1 MSKED
6 TTMGVEPNLGGLLCY
21 APCCIGLVFSIVAA
35 IVEKK
40 SRFMRFH
47 AFQSLLVHGAFI
59 IVTIVLMIGNAVAG
73 MIFAPLVLIVWA
85 VQLLVGLAL
94 LALTIFLMMKAHA
107 NEEYKLP
114 TLGDM
119 ANKWV

>member
-40 SRFMRFH
+40 SRFVRFH
-47 AFQSLLVHGAFI
+47 AFQSLLVHGAFFV
-59 IVTIVLMIGNAVAG
+59 VTIVLMIGYAVAG
-73 MIFAPLVLIVWA
+73 MIFAPLALIVWGA
-85 VQLLVGLAL
+85 QVLVGLAL
-94 LALTIFLMMKAHA
+94 LALTIFLMTKAYA

-119 ANKWV
+119 ASKWV